1 MRKAI
6 FFAILLLASA
16 FLLAQEGVVVKDVTP
31 FWYASMDFQ
40 GPFEQIPVKVGLFM
54 QEFMKQKLPF
64 GGNLFGIYFNS
75 PEQVKPEELKWAIG
89 IPVLK
94 DSIVNAP
101 LKKTEFLFKTIAVAL
116 HLGPYE
122 TTGKTY
128 DKIFA
133 YIDKNGYKVA
143 GPVFESYID
152 RDPSKVKPEE
162 LRTEIWV
169 PVQKKAK

>member
-1 MRKAI
+1 MKKAI
-6 FFAILLLASA
+6 FLSIFLLAA
-16 FLLAQEGVVVKDVTP
+16 PFILAQEGVVIKDVNP

-40 GPFEQIPVKVGLFM
+40 GPFEQMPVKIGLFM

-75 PEQVKPEELKWAIG
+75 PAQVKPEELKWAIG

-94 DSIVNAP
+94 DSVVNAP
-101 LKKTEFLFKTIAVAL
+101 LKKSEFLFKKIAVYI
-116 HLGPYE
+116 HVGPYE
-122 TTGKTY
+122 KVGESYNKVF
-128 DKIFA
+128 KFVEE
-133 YIDKNGYKVA
+133 KGYEVA
-143 GPVFESYID
+143 GPVFESYLD

-169 PVQKKAK
+169 PVQIKAK